1 MGWTTKPQLVSR
13 ISEPS
18 RVWQAKMWPGVCLQI
33 YHANPCIENPTTAP
47 LTKKRQNVTTF
58 PWSPFHSI
66 RWKGHPH
73 SRAPYKKKTMRK
85 LGLFWFVLSIQLAH
99 MSYICIYIAHIP
111 KKRICLLYIYI
122 LCCTSVN
129 IYIYLVYRELAK
141 GPWNESVNFVFP
153 ILNFGGCYW
162 LSEYRYIYK

>member
-73 SRAPYKKKTMRK
+73 SRAPYKKKQCEN
-85 LGLFWFVLSIQLAH
+85 LVYFDLFWVYSLH
-99 MSYICIYIAHIP
+99 ICHIYIYIAHIP

-122 LCCTSVN
+122 MLYICKY

-162 LSEYRYIYK
+162 LSEYRYIYI